1 MVTVNSILGD
11 IMTRNVGLGPEG
23 GKEDDAQSGLCL

>member
-1 MVTVNSILGD
+1 MLTFNSTLGD
-11 IMTRNVGLGPEG
+11 TMTRNAGSGPEG